1 MRLLLSGSIINANAC
16 KFLSAELWA
25 ALLSPSRPLRSSV
38 RYSAYDITPVPSAP
52 IPFATSSACL
62 HARHTSTCSVLRP
75 KK

>member
-38 RYSAYDITPVPSAP
+38 RYSAYDIAPVPSAP